1 MMPGNTTE
9 SDVSKAKVAIAIE
22 RKVLEELDEFVR
34 QRRFVNRSLAI
45 ESAVVEKLARLKR
58 TRLIMAL
65 NAIDPAE
72 EQAFAEEGLTSDLA
86 AWPRYCGA
94 KSAGLT

>member
-86 AWPRYCGA
+86 AWPRY
-94 KSAGLT
+94 

>member
-1 MMPGNTTE
+1 MPGNTTE
-9 SDVSKAKVAIAIE
+9 SDVSKAKVAITIE

-45 ESAVVEKLARLKR
+45 ESAVVEKLTRLKR

-86 AWPRYCGA
+86 AWPRY
-94 KSAGLT
+94 

>member
-9 SDVSKAKVAIAIE
+9 SDVSKAKVAITIE

-45 ESAVVEKLARLKR
+45 ESAVVEKLTRLKR

-86 AWPRYCGA
+86 AWPRY
-94 KSAGLT
+94 

>member
-1 MMPGNTTE
+1 MPSNTTE
-9 SDVSKAKVAIAIE
+9 SDVSKAKVAITIE

-45 ESAVVEKLARLKR
+45 ESAVVEKLTRLKR

-86 AWPRYCGA
+86 AWPRY
-94 KSAGLT
+94 

>member
-9 SDVSKAKVAIAIE
+9 SDVSKAKVAITIE

-86 AWPRYCGA
+86 AWPRY
-94 KSAGLT
+94 